1 MLNVIIYDTYAVYR
15 ARVSHERL
23 FRRVRAADICQNH
36 RTRLVERGELFP
48 LALSQV
54 LVPNASSV
62 TQIDVGDEQ
71 NAIK

>member
-1 MLNVIIYDTYAVYR
+1 MLIVIIYDTYAVYR
-15 ARVSHERL
+15 ARVSMNG
-23 FRRVRAADICQNH
+23 FCRVRAADICQNH

-62 TQIDVGDEQ
+62 TQIDVGGEQ